1 MLSTKSI
8 ASTPSTSPF
17 KRALFLSVFLFTVFL
32 IVTGLYARY
41 GYAFALG
48 VYEQQQLANVERRTG
63 SGKLVEYEDYLRV
76 DPTNLYMRGLLIN
89 QLIEFKN
96 PWRALEVALEGV
108 AAVPPDQRPI
118 AKLLVGRAQIARGK
132 LDEAEATYKQ
142 VIETLGESGEAHY
155 GIAHIAAA
163 RGDFSTMRAQ
173 FEEYRSELFGTI
185 PSFEAGPVSVGFISD
200 KFGPPSSTPDFFQ
213 RVGSDHTTNLLLSS
227 GSTPAQTTAMALFH
241 ERMGNINEAFSILAK
256 LREFTD
262 SGELVM
268 FLRGVYEE
276 EQGNRDAALDF
287 YRRAAEA
294 GDALGKFA
302 AERLGSRSD
311 SAEE

>member
-1 MLSTKSI
+1 MPSTKFI
-8 ASTPSTSPF
+8 ASTPSTSPI

-32 IVTGLYARY
+32 IATGLYARY
-41 GYAFALG
+41 GYAFALR

-89 QLIEFKN
+89 QFIEFKN

-132 LDEAEATYKQ
+132 LDEAEATYNE
-142 VIETLGESGEAHY
+142 VLETLGESGEAHY
-155 GIAHIAAA
+155 GFAHIAAG
-163 RGDFSTMRAQ
+163 RGN
-173 FEEYRSELFGTI
+173 FEKMQKEFDAIEHINTL
-185 PSFEAGPVSVGFISD
+185 VSS
-200 KFGPPSSTPDFFQ
+200 PDF
-213 RVGSDHTTNLLLSS
+213 VHGTSDVKSYANTDDAYTISFVLSRIQKGWIESISLLS
-227 GSTPAQTTAMALFH
+227 GYEDFRGAPPIALFY
-241 ERMGNINEAFSILAK
+241 
-256 LREFTD
+256 
-262 SGELVM
+262 
-268 FLRGVYEE
+268 RGVYEE

-302 AERLGSRSD
+302 AERLGSQSD
-311 SAEE
+311 SSEE